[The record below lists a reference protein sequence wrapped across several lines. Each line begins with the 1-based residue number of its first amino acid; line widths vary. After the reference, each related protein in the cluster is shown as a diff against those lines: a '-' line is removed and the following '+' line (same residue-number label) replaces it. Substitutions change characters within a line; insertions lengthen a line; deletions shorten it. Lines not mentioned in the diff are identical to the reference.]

1 MNARYEPPTVAKL
14 PVYQGWS
21 RIQATTS
28 WPSSTSLTMGRNSP
42 PEPKVPR
49 HETNSAL

>member
-1 MNARYEPPTVAKL
+1 MAKL
-14 PVYQGWS
+14 PVNQGWS

-28 WPSSTSLTMGRNSP
+28 SPSSTSVSMGRNSP

-49 HETNSAL
+49 LLTKRTL